1 MSSNVYSGLSINT
14 PRRRFTE
21 MDFLMVSI
29 WSAFLL
35 VFTLTPTLNEFML
48 WVLAGG
54 AVLIANHLY
63 SVVYRGERSQG
74 NLYLAALT
82 PLMLSVTGASLSWV
96 NSMTPITHD
105 AFLLKWDFGI
115 AAAVRA
121 VSVPLMQPIS
131 IVYVA
136 LPLFEILA
144 VVVLKD
150 TDRKMLIAALS
161 ISGLIC
167 PFLYLMFP
175 AVGPAHVGDPHAP
188 RNCMPSMHLTWTLLL
203 WVYTK
208 GSWKWFFGTVAFLT
222 AWATLA
228 TGEHYSPDL
237 VGGVL
242 FTWVLTVL
250 VKKVQVVNLSPK
262 IWSYKSTT

>member
-1 MSSNVYSGLSINT
+1 
-14 PRRRFTE
+14 
-21 MDFLMVSI
+21 MVSV
-29 WSAFLL
+29 WAAFLL
-35 VFTLTPTLNEFML
+35 VFGLGAVHNEFML

-63 SVVYRGERSQG
+63 SVVYWGKPSQG

-82 PLMLSVTGASLSWV
+82 PIMLSVTGALLSWV
-96 NSMTPITHD
+96 NSVTPITYD

-115 AAAVRA
+115 ATAVRA
-121 VSVPLMQPIS
+121 VSVPLMKPIGL
-131 IVYVA
+131 VYVA

-144 VVVLKD
+144 VVALKD
-150 TDRKMLIAALS
+150 RNRKILIAALA

-175 AVGPAHVGDPHAP
+175 AVGPAHIGDPHAP

-203 WVYTK
+203 WVYSK
-208 GSWKWFFGTVAFLT
+208 NAWKWIFGAIAFLT

-228 TGEHYSPDL
+228 TGEHYILDL
-237 VGGVL
+237 VAAML
-242 FTWVLTVL
+242 FTWGIVAV
-250 VKKVQVVNLSPK
+250 VKKMDR
-262 IWSYKSTT
+262 IFI